1 MPVKAHNMERGWHK
15 QGSPPIPPVQAVAAP
30 ERYVNA
36 SGGAFSGIAN
46 DEQIPSILVGEIVMT
61 TFLVLVVCMGAVN
74 GKTKTPLA
82 PLCIG
87 FTVTVDIL
95 AG

>member
-1 MPVKAHNMERGWHK
+1 M
-15 QGSPPIPPVQAVAAP
+15 QAVATS

-36 SGGAFSGIAN
+36 SGGAFSSITA
-46 DEQIPSILVGEIVMT
+46 DEQIPSVLVGEIVMT
-61 TFLVLVVCMGAVN
+61 TFLILVACMGTVN
-74 GKTKTPLA
+74 KKTKTPLA
-82 PLCIG
+82 PFCIG

>member
-1 MPVKAHNMERGWHK
+1 MAQTGLP
-15 QGSPPIPPVQAVAAP
+15 PPVQAVAAP